1 MDDQQK
7 EQPSLNPEAK
17 DVPDYKQVPNLFI
30 DEQYVGDCDEV
41 LSQAKDRLDSY
52 AAGRVIWD
60 PFYYEALAYLSGR
73 QYMEWNIKTSSLEY
87 VRPTT
92 NNSLRVTINK
102 IIGKARAVVSH
113 MTANLPTANVLPNS
127 ASNEDIYAARC
138 GERWLSHSEFNRNMR
153 EVYREAARTTMC
165 FGHGWIWTKWDEFGG
180 KAFEPIYEEEDIQKP
195 CPDCTGDNPKY
206 PVDQCG
212 TCGATGKV
220 PDIDSETGYP
230 KTQTKMDAQGNPVVK
245 QDAYF
250 EGEVEKKVL
259 TPLQVY
265 YPPETTVWE
274 KCPDVVIGEFLNID
288 EIKATIPNCED
299 ITWQDGES
307 QTDNPWQQM
316 VNFVVD
322 KQSGSGQH
330 GLMVYTYLAKASV
343 DFPEGLELVWI
354 KDKVRVARPMP
365 VIKGDRLPLS
375 HSKYIAL
382 PGLLRG
388 MGLVEVLKATQTA
401 YNKTMSQLLENNQ
414 RMNNVHWLVNKNT
427 TKLVRTITNESGQVI
442 EYEGSNPPVMSQS
455 TAGSIVGVA
464 TAVEKIL
471 DATFDYLSGVPKT
484 MEGFSDPSIN
494 SGVQD
499 EAVSENA
506 KAIHVPEIDDFVEQV
521 SDSCSLELRY
531 VQECLDTETLISF
544 IGPDGRYVVDKF
556 MGSMIADNWNVKMMP
571 GSALTESKASQVKN
585 IEMLLQVVMNGQADP
600 EHKKVIMER
609 GIELITHGERDKFV
623 TETMSHIMKVRRVI
637 DDIKKGNVKSE
648 MVPIGGPP
656 DPTTGQ
662 PAQVPAP
669 KVFMPW
675 HMPFASE
682 WLEEMEMV
690 LDSSDFD
697 EKWDPQAKQTLAELW
712 TYVSLKKSQMMQQQ
726 AAQMAGQ
733 SMGGGQPQKPSP
745 GKPGLQPSKP
755 MMPQRQPSVVQQRMD
770 SIKTPQEGAPV

>member
-1 MDDQQK
+1 MDQEQK
-7 EQPSLNPEAK
+7 TQPSLNPEAK
-17 DVPDYKQVPNLFI
+17 DVADYKQTPNLFI
-30 DEQYVGDCDEV
+30 DETYIGDCDEI
-41 LSQAKDRLDSY
+41 LSEAKKRLDSY

-113 MTANLPTANVLPNS
+113 MTANLPTANVMPNS
-127 ASNEDIYAARC
+127 ASNEDIFAARC
-138 GERWLSHSEFNRNMR
+138 AERWLSHSEFNGNMR
-153 EVYREAARTTMC
+153 EVYREASRTTMC
-165 FGHGWIWTKWDEFGG
+165 FGHSWIWTKWDEFGG
-180 KAFEPIYEEEDIQKP
+180 KAFAPIYETEDIQKP
-195 CPDCTGDNPKY
+195 CPDCTGDNPLY
-206 PVDQCG
+206 PMDQCG
-212 TCGATGKV
+212 TCNGTGVVSESKQKV
-220 PDIDSETGYP
+220 DD
-230 KTQTKMDAQGNPVVK
+230 QGKPVVQ

-265 YPPETTVWE
+265 YPPETIVWE

-299 ITWQDGES
+299 ISWEDGES
-307 QTDNPWQQM
+307 QNDNPWQQM

-322 KQSGSGQH
+322 KQSGAGQH
-330 GLMVYTYLAKASV
+330 GLMVYTYLAKASQ

-354 KDKVRVARPMP
+354 KDKVRIARAMP
-365 VIKGDRLPLS
+365 VLKGDRLPLS

-427 TKLVRTITNESGQVI
+427 TKIVRTITNEGGQII
-442 EYEGSNPPVMSQS
+442 EYEGSAPPATSQS

-464 TAVEKIL
+464 TAIEKIL
-471 DATFDYLSGVPKT
+471 DMTFDYLSGVPKT
-484 MEGFSDPSIN
+484 MEGFADPSIN

-506 KAIHVPEIDDFVEQV
+506 KAMHVPEIDDFVEQV
-521 SDSCSLELRY
+521 ADSCSVELQY
-531 VQECLDTETLISF
+531 VQKNLDTETLISF
-544 IGPDGRYVVDKF
+544 IGPDGRFVVDKF
-556 MGSMIADNWNVKMMP
+556 QGSMIADNWNVKMMP

-623 TETMSHIMKVRRVI
+623 TDTMSKIMKVRRVI
-637 DDIKKGNVKSE
+637 DDIKKGNVQMKSI
-648 MVPIGGPP
+648 PLGGQP
-656 DPTTGQ
+656 DPMTGQ
-662 PAQVPAP
+662 AQMIQAP
-669 KVFMPW
+669 DVFMPW
-675 HMPFASE
+675 HAPFASE
-682 WLEEMEMV
+682 WLDEIEMV

-697 EKWDPQAKQTLAELW
+697 EKWPNQAKEALVQLW
-712 TYVSLKKSQMMQQQ
+712 TYISMKKSQLMQQQ
-726 AAQMAGQ
+726 AAM
-733 SMGGGQPQKPSP
+733 MGGQPQPGGPQKPSQ
-745 GKPGLQPSKP
+745 GQPAQKP
-755 MMPQRQPSVVQQRMD
+755 MPQKGGSPLTPQRSPSMVQQRLD
-770 SIKTPQEGAPV
+770 QTKTPQEGALV